1 MRRDF
6 FNSQTDLTAS
16 KILIYRQYLRNYLP
30 KVLMRYGKCIIAD
43 FFCGCGKNGKANG
56 SPLVLLDL
64 AKEILENPV
73 LKARQAN
80 AEIIIVFSD
89 AEKKYC
95 DDLASNLKKM
105 SLPSGIK
112 VLGPFCEDFKS
123 IKKTV
128 IEASKANMVPKFF
141 FLDPFTY
148 SEIGIIDVK
157 ELIEVT
163 ASEVLLFLPTFQS
176 YRFVK
181 CANDVGALKTFL
193 EDFTEK
199 GCADYK
205 DINDFNESIR
215 RRLLNYLKL
224 KYVRCVGLDDGAKK
238 HALFYLTRHITGMLL
253 MNKLVW
259 DVAQDG
265 VNVKAKREP
274 MLFNL
279 STISGNFTRIKNAFS
294 KHIREKKRISNVEII
309 DFVAQNCF
317 NTKYAN
323 EILREMKEQGLIS
336 VEYKK
341 SDKVRGF
348 YVADNN
354 WKDDLATIIYTGKNN
369 GA

>member
-16 KILIYRQYLRNYLP
+16 KIFIYRQYLRNYLP
-30 KVLMRYGKCIIAD
+30 KVLMQYGKCIIAD

-64 AKEILENPV
+64 AREILENPFI
-73 LKARQAN
+73 KAKQAN

-89 AEKKYC
+89 AEKKFC
-95 DDLASNLKKM
+95 DDLTSYLEKM
-105 SLPSGIK
+105 SLPSGIR

-123 IKKTV
+123 IKQTV
-128 IEASKANMVPKFF
+128 IEASRGNPVPKFF

-148 SEIGIIDVK
+148 SEVGIIDVK
-157 ELIEVT
+157 ELIEMP
-163 ASEVLLFLPTFQS
+163 AAEVLLFLPTFQS

-181 CANDVGALKTFL
+181 CAAGALKTFL

-215 RRLLNYLKL
+215 RRLLNYLNL
-224 KYVRCVGLDDGAKK
+224 KYVRCVGLDDGAQK
-238 HALFYLTRHITGMLL
+238 HALFYLTKHIKGMLV

-265 VNVKAKREP
+265 VTVKAKREP

-279 STISGNFTRIKNAFS
+279 STISRNFTRIKKEFI
-294 KHIREKKRISNVEII
+294 KYIKEKKRISNVEII

-323 EILREMKEQGLIS
+323 EILKEMKGQGLIS

-341 SDKVRGF
+341 SDKTRGF

-354 WKDDLATIIYTGKNN
+354 WRDDLATIIYTGETNVI
-369 GA
+369 